1 MPADFTPDPAR
12 EPHDTDD
19 QAPDEDLDQVPP
31 VPSIAPSTASSPAGR
46 VPAGQPRQNRT
57 PGTFDNPSNSS
68 KQTWKPT
75 HTRKKEALKALGIF
89 QRATAE
95 HLWRMLRPGDSH
107 DRCTRDTLNA
117 LKEQGKVRVET
128 RLESN
133 HQLWVLTERGHKEA
147 KQLLPGNVRVS
158 ALRKLEFDDDGEPVT
173 GEGFDSSPLRGSGS
187 TPRAGRGA

>member
-1 MPADFTPDPAR
+1 MPADFTPDPAHEPR
-12 EPHDTDD
+12 EIPGPNSVDD
-19 QAPDEDLDQVPP
+19 VDQVQQAPPWAPPLPLHDLFASQARIRR
-31 VPSIAPSTASSPAGR
+31 SAPAEQAR
-46 VPAGQPRQNRT
+46 AA
-57 PGTFDNPSNSS
+57 FDNPSKSS

-75 HTRKKEALKALGIF
+75 HTRKKEVLKALGIF

-117 LKEQGKVRVET
+117 LKGDGKVRVET

-147 KQLLPGNVRVS
+147 KQLLPGTYGSPRS
-158 ALRKLEFDDDGEPVT
+158 ASRST
-173 GEGFDSSPLRGSGS
+173 TRTAARSSTTAS
-187 TPRAGRGA
+187 TNTPPP